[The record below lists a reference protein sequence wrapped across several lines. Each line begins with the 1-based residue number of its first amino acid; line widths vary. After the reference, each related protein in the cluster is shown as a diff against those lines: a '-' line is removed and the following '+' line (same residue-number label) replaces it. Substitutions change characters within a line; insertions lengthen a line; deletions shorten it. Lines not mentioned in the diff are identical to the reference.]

1 MRVSRAILL
10 LGYCSTTASA
20 IEATFTPNPND
31 EVKNGGDGG
40 PLPVSFAQRKQLL
53 ELEAAIVNS
62 QDPQG
67 TLNHVA
73 QQNGLAPDDLVG
85 MLNRNRKDLES
96 SGQLDGMVEE
106 VNAGLQTQQASGGVG
121 GLPIRKLLNLIV
133 GVFMAIVRASTKQI
147 SKNPRSSLLVA
158 LAMGSVLYGMHNA
171 PRNGIVV
178 PFSSAHTTV
187 LEPPVSYLQRY
198 MLGSFGDGW
207 ESSLPSPPK
216 KMGSKSKKRTAI
228 GAIGMTRFLQ
238 VDSDVEE
245 DEMNINSDRGV
256 DGFSLV
262 TSAHTMISID
272 PDDEGVLECVQDS
285 VSTTFTDRRF
295 SEYLDSS
302 KLKFRSIS
310 DSITHGEE
318 GGVLAMNLLG
328 GFGRYGVQPLCVS
341 YEDDES
347 EENLRCIA
355 YHTLRGGHFDGE
367 IRFEAVREESG
378 IRVSVVLAIPGGGRE
393 PSQRLAESMVSSFT
407 QSISESISI
416 QMKQLEA
423 RRRQSKTFR
432 ARASGKASHKRHLKH
447 EQTKLQEEMAADRK
461 RKWKRN
467 NPDAGH
473 YRPSGHR
480 MRSPQGSPRH
490 C

>member
-1 MRVSRAILL
+1 MRVCRKCLRAILL

-40 PLPVSFAQRKQLL
+40 PLPLSFAQRKQLL

-96 SGQLDGMVEE
+96 SGQLDGMVAD
-106 VNAGLQTQQASGGVG
+106 VNAGLHTQQAGGGVG
-121 GLPIRKLLNLIV
+121 GLPMRRLLNLIT
-133 GVFMAIVRASTKQI
+133 GLIMAIVRASTNQI
-147 SKNPRSSLLVA
+147 SKNPRSSLMLALV
-158 LAMGSVLYGMHNA
+158 MGSVLYGMHSA
-171 PRNGIVV
+171 PRNGIIV
-178 PFSSAHTTV
+178 PFSSARTTV

-198 MLGSFGDGW
+198 MLDSVGDGW
-207 ESSLPSPPK
+207 ASSLPDPPK
-216 KMGSKSKKRTAI
+216 KMGSKSKKRM
-228 GAIGMTRFLQ
+228 AIGMTRFLQ
-238 VDSDVEE
+238 VDDDVEE
-245 DEMNINSDRGV
+245 DEINVKSDRGV

-262 TSAHTMISID
+262 TSAQTMVSID
-272 PDDEGVLECVQDS
+272 PDDEGILECVQDS

-295 SEYLDSS
+295 SEYIDSS
-302 KLKFRSIS
+302 NLKFMSIS
-310 DSITHGEE
+310 DSDEE
-318 GGVLAMNLLG
+318 GGVMAMNLLG
-328 GFGRYGVQPLCVS
+328 RFGRYGVQPLCVS
-341 YEDDES
+341 YEDDEA
-347 EENLRCIA
+347 EENSRCIA

-367 IRFEAVREESG
+367 IRFEATREDSG
-378 IRVSVVLAIPGGGRE
+378 IRVSVLLAIPGGGRE
-393 PSQRLAESMVSSFT
+393 PSPRLAKSMVSSFA
-407 QSISESISI
+407 QSISETISV

-432 ARASGKASHKRHLKH
+432 DRASGKASHKRHLRH
-447 EQTKLQEEMAADRK
+447 EQIKLQEEMAVDRK

-467 NPDAGH
+467 NPDAGS
-473 YRPSGHR
+473 YRPSSR
-480 MRSPQGSPRH
+480 LRSPQGSPRH